1 MRAHR
6 HPWACLLVTCTAVTL
21 AGPGCRDRRPVPPGV
36 TINGKAWFVELATTP
51 DRQLVG
57 LAGRD
62 HLADNE
68 GMLFIFPRAEVLNF
82 CMRGCVIS
90 LDIAFIGDDMR
101 VVRTHTMLEE
111 PDRIGKVLYSSDVP
125 ARYALEVAAGS
136 LERAGVKVGDPVSF
150 SRDIL
155 ADR

>member
-1 MRAHR
+1 
-6 HPWACLLVTCTAVTL
+6 
-21 AGPGCRDRRPVPPGV
+21 
-36 TINGKAWFVELATTP
+36 VELATTP